1 MIMKNKSVYVHI
13 LNKPEQE
20 GYIFIPGVKE
30 KIAKA
35 FLFDGKKELKIK
47 QVPEGSFIYLDGVTL
62 NDIDTII
69 QLELK

>member
-1 MIMKNKSVYVHI
+1 MHNTRGIK
-13 LNKPEQE
+13 L
-20 GYIFIPGVKE
+20 
-30 KIAKA
+30 
-35 FLFDGKKELKIK
+35 KKELKIK